1 MGRNA
6 KLPREIVEL
15 EKVSEFSC
23 LLEAS
28 AFDHN
33 LYDKGRLTD
42 FLSDFTEAMWRLSE
56 RDVYICMVAVPKTI
70 TAKKK
75 KNEGITTNRKS
86 VKKRRHNTIA

>member
-1 MGRNA
+1 MRRNA

-33 LYDKGRLTD
+33 LYDKDKLSD
-42 FLSDFTEAMWRLSE
+42 FLSSFTEAMWNLSG

-86 VKKRRHNTIA
+86 VKKRRHHTTA

>member
-28 AFDHN
+28 A
-33 LYDKGRLTD
+33 
-42 FLSDFTEAMWRLSE
+42 
-56 RDVYICMVAVPKTI
+56 I
-70 TAKKK
+70 
-75 KNEGITTNRKS
+75 
-86 VKKRRHNTIA
+86 